1 MIDSVLNIV
10 HAVPGLL
17 LILGAALVPLLPQG
31 ARAVYMLALI
41 AVSAVGVWG
50 MANGVHL
57 TAQLAGLDLVLVRA
71 TPLTHAFAAVF
82 HIAAALNVIYALHDK
97 SRITATAGLAYAG
110 AAIAALFA
118 GDFITLFIYWEL
130 TAFTSVLLILAG
142 QNFNSQSTNNRAAA
156 MRYLLLQVGSG
167 VILLAGAVLLW
178 RDAGAS
184 ENGLLIGALDA
195 ETPAGVLIL
204 IALGIKAAFPLVS
217 DWLQDAYP
225 EASPTGTVMLS
236 AFTTKLAI
244 YMLATCFAG
253 YDMLIYIGVIMA
265 VLTTFYALIENDL
278 RRALAYSL
286 NGQLG
291 IMVVGIGIGSQLAIN
306 GVIAHAFA
314 STIYQGL
321 LFMAMGAVLHRT
333 GTAKASELGGLAK
346 HMPLTML
353 FATIGGASIAS
364 VPLFSGFATKSLTL
378 GAAAKAGHEWVWM
391 AVLFAS
397 VGALLH
403 SGLRLSY
410 HAFIA
415 AQRETAAKLPSDMG
429 DAPRN
434 MLVAMGIAAALCV
447 IIGVYPQ
454 PLYALLP
461 YEVSYKLWDAGH
473 VLGEMQLLAFATLAF
488 VIAVKK
494 GFYPAPRDRL
504 VLNTDWFLRAAAKHV
519 VMDLAGPAVRL
530 WFFVLGKARD
540 ALMRVLTISEQAS
553 RESGLVSG
561 IASTGAAAGIFLAM
575 FALMLL
581 IRQIM

>member
-1 MIDSVLNIV
+1 MVE
-10 HAVPGLL
+10 AVFAIPGLL
-17 LILGAALVPLLPQG
+17 LILGAALVPLLPH
-31 ARAVYMLALI
+31 ALRNLYMLLLI
-41 AVSAVGVWG
+41 IVSAFGVWG
-50 MANGVHL
+50 LDNGVHMSG
-57 TAQLAGLDLVLVRA
+57 QLAGLDLVLVRA
-71 TPLTHAFAAVF
+71 TPLTHAFALVF

-97 SRITATAGLAYAG
+97 SKLTPTAGLAYAG

-142 QNFNSQSTNNRAAA
+142 QTANSQAAA

-178 RDAGAS
+178 RTSGS
-184 ENGLLIGALDA
+184 LIIGPVDMSG
-195 ETPAGVLIL
+195 PAGVVLLVGI
-204 IALGIKAAFPLVS
+204 GIKAAFPLVS

-225 EASPTGTVMLS
+225 EASPTGTVVLS

-244 YMLATCFAG
+244 YMLATCFTG
-253 YDMLIYIGVIMA
+253 YEALMIIGAIMA
-265 VLTTFYALIENDL
+265 VVTTFYALIENDL

-291 IMVVGIGIGSQLAIN
+291 LMVIGIGIGTPLALN
-306 GVIAHAFA
+306 GVVAHAFA

-321 LFMAMGAVLHRT
+321 LFMAMGAVLYRT

-346 HMPLTML
+346 HMPLTAL
-353 FATIGGASIAS
+353 FAAIGGASIAS
-364 VPLFSGFATKSLTL
+364 VPLFSGFATKSLTI
-378 GAAAKAGHEWVWM
+378 GAAAKAGHEWMWLVL
-391 AVLFAS
+391 LFAS

-410 HAFIA
+410 HAFFA
-415 AQRETAAKLPSDMG
+415 ANEDIKAEE
-429 DAPRN
+429 APRN
-434 MLVAMGIAAALCV
+434 MLLAMGLAAALCV
-447 IIGVYPQ
+447 LIGIYPA

-461 YEVSYKLWDAGH
+461 FDAGYKVWAPGH
-473 VLGEMQLLAFATLAF
+473 VMGEMQLLAFAALAF
-488 VIAVKK
+488 VLLVKK
-494 GFYPAPRDRL
+494 GIYPSPRDRL
-504 VLNTDWFLRAAAKHV
+504 VLNADWFLRAAAKHV
-519 VMDLAGPAVRL
+519 VMDLAKPLVKL
-530 WFFVLGKARD
+530 WFTLLGKAKD
-540 ALMRVLTISEQAS
+540 ILLHALSASEEAS

-581 IRQIM
+581 IRQLM

>member
-1 MIDSVLNIV
+1 MMFDALLSI
-10 HAVPGLL
+10 PGAL
-17 LILGAALVPLLPQG
+17 LIIGSALVPLLPHRLRG
-31 ARAVYMLALI
+31 AYMLALI
-41 AVSAVGVWG
+41 GLSAFGIWG
-50 MANGVHL
+50 LENGVHVR
-57 TAQLAGLDLVLVRA
+57 AQLAGLELILVRA
-71 TPLTHAFAAVF
+71 TPLTHAFAMVF
-82 HIAAALNVIYALHDK
+82 HIAVALNVIYALHEK
-97 SRITATAGLAYAG
+97 SRLTATAGLAYAG

-130 TAFTSVLLILAG
+130 TAFTSVMLILAG
-142 QNFNSQSTNNRAAA
+142 KTANSQAAA

-178 RDAGAS
+178 RGSGSLAIGTMDAS
-184 ENGLLIGALDA
+184 
-195 ETPAGVLIL
+195 TPAGVLIL

-253 YDMLIYIGVIMA
+253 YTTLIYIGAFMA

-291 IMVVGIGIGSQLAIN
+291 IMTVGIGIGSQLAIN

-333 GTAKASELGGLAK
+333 GTAKASALGGLAK
-346 HMPLTML
+346 YMPLTAL
-353 FATIGGASIAS
+353 FAAIGGASIAS

-391 AVLFAS
+391 ALLFAS

-410 HAFIA
+410 HAFFA
-415 AQRETAAKLPSDMG
+415 ANDTLKAKE
-429 DAPRN
+429 APRN
-434 MLVAMGIAAALCV
+434 MLVAMALAATLCV
-447 IIGVYPQ
+447 LIGVYPQ
-454 PLYALLP
+454 PLFALLP

-473 VLGEMQLLAFATLAF
+473 VLGEMQLLAFAALAF
-488 VIAVKK
+488 VVAMRRAL
-494 GFYPAPRDRL
+494 FPSPRNRL

-519 VMDLAGPAVRL
+519 VFDIARPIVRFWFIALAKL
-530 WFFVLGKARD
+530 RD
-540 ALMRVLTISEQAS
+540 GLMRVLSISEKAS

-561 IASTGAAAGIFLAM
+561 IASTGAAAGIFLAV

-581 IRQIM
+581 IRLIM